1 MKGMTS
7 IETAARKVAELDAAG
22 WALVVLRA
30 DSEADIRRV
39 VEQYPHKRYPVN
51 RTKSSR
57 YENVSELSGD
67 GIVRNFFILPDFAR
81 QGKDEAEGLLF
92 GEWIGMRI
100 NTPDVGMRH
109 DLIYIPDLVAATG
122 PVDMGASQFRERTPD
137 QRQCVFLLRA
147 LCEEKRK
154 GAIHSLVIVGSRD
167 GHVPPELAEYRYI
180 VDVECPGKDEIDDI
194 IREACEECGGPRHG
208 LEPGVANELAEISRG
223 MRRDEIRA
231 MIALAYAQDEY
242 PLANGA
248 EQLFRSALDAK
259 RQRISNVKGLRWI
272 GGGTSADVGGLEEVK
287 KWLGARK
294 FAFNYTFAAKKFKV
308 APPKGILLAGL
319 PGCGKTLFAKFAS
332 HLLGDGRANRTPV
345 LQLDL
350 NAIPGKY
357 VGETEPKFFAALRV
371 MESVAP
377 CVVVVDEIEK
387 FFGGVADSA
396 NESSRH
402 VLSAFLD
409 WMQADREKPVLV
421 IATANKVDR
430 LPPELKRKGRF
441 DETFFVGIPTRKSC
455 AEILRLQFVSADRE
469 KDRRRILVGDKNFD
483 LDSVIGEF
491 LNAAAAHEE
500 RTSGKRGRFFN
511 GADLEV
517 VVNSAFCTMFS
528 RVGESEVKA
537 IQASGED
544 DTLPER
550 LLYTEKDVRDAL
562 IAELGRTRSYF
573 DNNMEETASYW
584 MLMHELNFR
593 NAGGDDLFDGVEFL
607 KDTGEFKFAG
617 VEAEG
622 KFKFDD
628 GKDHARQYLDC
639 LKKRADGAAA
649 KGDYDDAFRYTLAQS
664 IFDVARKSGR
674 Q

>member
-1 MKGMTS
+1 MNTMTS
-7 IETAARKVAELDAAG
+7 IRKAARQVADLDAAG

-39 VEQYPHKRYPVN
+39 VELYPHKRYPVN

-57 YENVSELSGD
+57 YENVFELSGD
-67 GIVRNFFILPDFAR
+67 GIVRNFFILPDFA
-81 QGKDEAEGLLF
+81 QKSAVGESFGGWLGK
-92 GEWIGMRI
+92 RI
-100 NTPDVGMRH
+100 TNPAIGMRH
-109 DLIYIPDLVAATG
+109 DLIYIPDISAATG
-122 PVDMGASQFRERTPD
+122 LRNLGDRQTFDRTSE
-137 QRQCVFLLRA
+137 QRQCVFLLRS
-147 LCEEKRK
+147 LCEEKRR

-167 GHVPPELAEYRYI
+167 GHVPPELEEYRYI
-180 VDVECPGKDEIDDI
+180 VDVECPGKDEIDAI
-194 IREACEECGGPRHG
+194 IRGVCEECGGPHHG

-223 MRRDEIRA
+223 MRRDEIRS
-231 MIALAYAQDEY
+231 MIALAYAQTEF
-242 PLANGA
+242 PLSNGA
-248 EQLFRSALDAK
+248 DALFRSALDAK
-259 RQRISNVKGLRWI
+259 RQKISNIKGLRWI
-272 GGGTSADVGGLEEVK
+272 GGGATDVGGLEEVK
-287 KWLGARK
+287 EWLGSRK
-294 FAFNYTFAAKKFKV
+294 FAFNYTFAARKFQV
-308 APPKGILLAGL
+308 SPPKGVLLAGL

-350 NAIPGKY
+350 NALPGKY
-357 VGETEPKFFAALRV
+357 VGETETNFFAALRV
-371 MESVAP
+371 IESVAP

-387 FFGGVADSA
+387 FFGDVADSA

-455 AEILRLQFVSADRE
+455 AEILRLQFESEDKE

-483 LDSVIGEF
+483 LDSVIGDF
-491 LNAAAAHEE
+491 LNAAAAHKE

-517 VVNSAFCTMFS
+517 VVNSAFCAMFS
-528 RVGESEVKA
+528 RIGESEVKA

-544 DTLPER
+544 DALPER
-550 LLYTEKDVRDAL
+550 LLCTEKDVRDAL

-593 NAGGDDLFDGVEFL
+593 NAGGDDLFDGIEFL
-607 KDTGEFKFAG
+607 KDTGEFRFAG
-617 VEAEG
+617 IEAEG

-639 LKKRADGAAA
+639 LRKRADGAAA

-664 IFDVARKSGR
+664 VFAVARKGGR

>member
-1 MKGMTS
+1 MTTS
-7 IETAARKVAELDAAG
+7 IENAARKVAELDAAG

-39 VEQYPHKRYPVN
+39 VELYPHKRYPVN

-67 GIVRNFFILPDFAR
+67 GFVRNFFILPGFA
-81 QGKDEAEGLLF
+81 QGSADGESF
-92 GEWIGMRI
+92 GGWLGKRI
-100 NTPDVGMRH
+100 TNPAIGMRH
-109 DLIYIPDLVAATG
+109 DLIYIPDISAATG
-122 PVDMGASQFRERTPD
+122 LRNLGDRQTFDRTSE
-137 QRQCVFLLRA
+137 QRQCVFLLRS
-147 LCEEKRK
+147 LCEEKRR

-167 GHVPPELAEYRYI
+167 GHVPPELEEYRYI
-180 VDVECPGKDEIDDI
+180 VDVECPGKDEIDAI
-194 IREACEECGGPRHG
+194 IRGVCEECGGPRHG

-231 MIALAYAQDEY
+231 MIALAYSQNEY

-287 KWLGARK
+287 QWLGARK

-308 APPKGILLAGL
+308 APPKGLLLAGL

-350 NAIPGKY
+350 NALPGKY
-357 VGETEPKFFAALRV
+357 VGETETNFFAALRV
-371 MESVAP
+371 IESVAP

-441 DETFFVGIPTRKSC
+441 DETFFVGIPTRSSC
-455 AEILRLQFVSADRE
+455 SGIM
-469 KDRRRILVGDKNFD
+469 RIHLIRKAGIIRGGRGFD
-483 LDSVIGEF
+483 FDGVIDAFLD
-491 LNAAAAHEE
+491 AAA
-500 RTSGKRGRFFN
+500 RKRRFFN

-517 VVNSAFCTMFS
+517 IVNSAFCSLFA
-528 RVGESEVKA
+528 RVGEKEVKA
-537 IQASGED
+537 IQAGGGLSES
-544 DTLPER
+544 
-550 LLYTEKDVRDAL
+550 LLYSADDVRDTL
-562 IAELGRTRSYF
+562 IRELENTRSYF

-593 NAGGDDLFDGVEFL
+593 NAGGDDLFDGVEFM
-607 KDTGEFKFAG
+607 KDTGEFRFAG
-617 VEAEG
+617 IEAEG

-628 GKDHARQYLDC
+628 CKDHARQYLDC
-639 LKKRADGAAA
+639 LEKRADGAAT
-649 KGDYDDAFRYTLAQS
+649 KGNYDEAFRYTLARS
-664 IFDVARKSGR
+664 VFAVARKGGR

>member
-7 IETAARKVAELDAAG
+7 IETAVRKVAELDAAG
-22 WALVVLRA
+22 WALIVLRA

-39 VEQYPHKRYPVN
+39 VELYPHKRYPVN

-67 GIVRNFFILPDFAR
+67 GIVRNFFDLPDFVR
-81 QGKDEAEGLLF
+81 QSKDKPEGLLF
-92 GEWIGMRI
+92 GAWIGKRI
-100 NTPDVGMRH
+100 NIPDVGMRH
-109 DLIYIPDLVAATG
+109 DLIYIPDISAATG
-122 PVDMGASQFRERTPD
+122 SRNLDDRQTSGRSSA

-154 GAIHSLVIVGSRD
+154 GAVNSLVIVGSRD
-167 GHVPPELAEYRYI
+167 GHVPPELEEYRYI
-180 VDVECPGKDEIDDI
+180 VDVECPGKDEIDTI
-194 IREACEECGGPRHG
+194 IRRACEECGGPRHG

-231 MIALAYAQDEY
+231 MIALAYAQNEY
-242 PLANGA
+242 PLSNGA
-248 EQLFRSALDAK
+248 EQLFKSALDAK

-272 GGGTSADVGGLEEVK
+272 GGGAASKVGGLEEVK
-287 KWLGARK
+287 QWLDTRK

-350 NAIPGKY
+350 NALPGKY
-357 VGETEPKFFAALRV
+357 VGETETNFFAALRV
-371 MESVAP
+371 IESVAP

-387 FFGGVADSA
+387 FFGDVADSA

-455 AEILRLQFVSADRE
+455 AEILRLQFESEDKE

-483 LDSVIGEF
+483 LDSVIGDF
-491 LNAAAAHEE
+491 LNAAAAHKE

-517 VVNSAFCTMFS
+517 VVNSAFCAMFS
-528 RVGESEVKA
+528 RIGESEVKA

-544 DTLPER
+544 DALPER
-550 LLYTEKDVRDAL
+550 LLCTEKDVRDAL

-593 NAGGDDLFDGVEFL
+593 NAGGDDLFDGIEFL
-607 KDTGEFKFAG
+607 KDTGEFGFAG
-617 VEAEG
+617 IEAEG
-622 KFKFDD
+622 KFRFDD

-639 LKKRADGAAA
+639 LKKRADAAA
-649 KGDYDDAFRYTLAQS
+649 ANGDYDGAFRYTLAQS
-664 IFDVARKSGR
+664 VFAVARKGGR

>member
-1 MKGMTS
+1 MSAETS

-39 VEQYPHKRYPVN
+39 VKLYPHKRYPVN

-67 GIVRNFFILPDFAR
+67 GIVRNFFVLPDFA
-81 QGKDEAEGLLF
+81 QKGADGESF
-92 GEWIGMRI
+92 GGWLGMRI
-100 NTPDVGMRH
+100 NSPAVGMRH
-109 DLIYIPDLVAATG
+109 DLIYIPDISAATG
-122 PVDMGASQFRERTPD
+122 PADLDGRQAHERTSE

-167 GHVPPELAEYRYI
+167 GWVPPELAEYRYV
-180 VDVECPGKDEIDDI
+180 VDVKCPGKDEIDAI
-194 IREACEECGGPRHG
+194 IREVCEECGGLHHG

-223 MRRDEIRA
+223 MRRDEIRDVV
-231 MIALAYAQDEY
+231 ALAYARNEY
-242 PLANGA
+242 PLSNGA
-248 EQLFRSALDAK
+248 EQLFKSALDAK

-272 GGGTSADVGGLEEVK
+272 GGGAASEVGGLEEVRQ
-287 KWLGARK
+287 WLGARK

-308 APPKGILLAGL
+308 APPKGLLLAGL

-350 NAIPGKY
+350 NALPGKY
-357 VGETEPKFFAALRV
+357 VGETEANFFAALRV
-371 MESVAP
+371 IESVAP

-409 WMQADREKPVLV
+409 WMQTDREKPVFV

-441 DETFFVGIPTRKSC
+441 DETFFVGIPTRASC
-455 AEILRLQFVSADRE
+455 EGIM
-469 KDRRRILVGDKNFD
+469 RIHLARKAGIVRGGRDFD
-483 LDSVIGEF
+483 FDGVIGSF
-491 LNAAAAHEE
+491 LDAAARE
-500 RTSGKRGRFFN
+500 RRFFN

-517 VVNSAFCTMFS
+517 IVNSAFCALFA
-528 RVGESEVKA
+528 RVGEREVKA
-537 IQASGED
+537 IQAGGG
-544 DTLPER
+544 LPES
-550 LLYTEKDVRDAL
+550 LLYSAGDVRDAL

-573 DNNMEETASYW
+573 DNNMDETASYW

-607 KDTGEFKFAG
+607 KDTGEFRFAG

-622 KFKFDD
+622 RFKFDD

-639 LKKRADGAAA
+639 LKKRADKAA
-649 KGDYDDAFRYTLAQS
+649 KAGDYDDAFRYTLAQS
-664 IFDVARKSGR
+664 VFAAARNGGR